1 MIPKSSLSISEST
14 FARSASPCL
23 VRFITTSG
31 SVWESLRRCPP
42 PTQVGRVI
50 RDVPSFM
57 DPSPL
62 ACDSY
67 LIYGQRMLAMEG
79 TIDSECEYADPC
91 KGHGRLIISDE
102 GVRWERPRLLANR
115 ANQAPGWHA
124 MQMGS

>member
-1 MIPKSSLSISEST
+1 M
-14 FARSASPCL
+14 
-23 VRFITTSG
+23 RFITTSG

-102 GVRWERPRLLANR
+102 GVLWERPRLLANR
-115 ANQAPGWHA
+115 ANQAPG
-124 MQMGS
+124 

>member
-1 MIPKSSLSISEST
+1 MIPKSSLSISESDLREVSVPV
-14 FARSASPCL
+14 FGAFHHYL
-23 VRFITTSG
+23 G

-42 PTQVGRVI
+42 PTQAGRVI

-91 KGHGRLIISDE
+91 KGHGPLIISDE
-102 GVRWERPRLLANR
+102 GVR
-115 ANQAPGWHA
+115 
-124 MQMGS
+124 

>member
-1 MIPKSSLSISEST
+1 MIPKSNLSISESDL
-14 FARSASPCL
+14 RE
-23 VRFITTSG
+23 V
-31 SVWESLRRCPP
+31 SVAVFGAFHHYLGVGVGSLRRCPP
-42 PTQVGRVI
+42 PIQVGRVI

-115 ANQAPGWHA
+115 AHQAPGWHA
-124 MQMGS
+124 TQMGS

>member
-1 MIPKSSLSISEST
+1 MRG
-14 FARSASPCL
+14 ASAAVFGAFHHYLGVGVGEPEAL
-23 VRFITTSG
+23 
-31 SVWESLRRCPP
+31 PP

-67 LIYGQRMLAMEG
+67 LIYGQRMLALEG

-91 KGHGRLIISDE
+91 KNHG
-102 GVRWERPRLLANR
+102 A
-115 ANQAPGWHA
+115 
-124 MQMGS
+124 

>member
-1 MIPKSSLSISEST
+1 M
-14 FARSASPCL
+14 
-23 VRFITTSG
+23 RFITTSG

-102 GVRWERPRLLANR
+102 GVLWERPRLLANR
-115 ANQAPGWHA
+115 AHQAPGWHA
-124 MQMGS
+124 TQMGS